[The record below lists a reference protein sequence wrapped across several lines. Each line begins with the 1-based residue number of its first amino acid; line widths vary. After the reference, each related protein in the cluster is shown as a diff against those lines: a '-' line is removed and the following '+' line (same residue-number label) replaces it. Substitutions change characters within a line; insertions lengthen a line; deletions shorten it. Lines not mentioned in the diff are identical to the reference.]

1 MNCQAAL
8 NEKDGI
14 ITRLRSEITS
24 LRLDRDRTE
33 HCRRESVNHK
43 KFHNQLSIEK
53 EISADL
59 QMRVKD
65 LEDTVQQ
72 PEESEQAAY
81 DEFEEMKT

>member
-33 HCRRESVNHK
+33 RCRRESANQQTK

-59 QMRVKD
+59 KMGVED
-65 LEDTVQQ
+65 LEDTVQKLQ
-72 PEESEQAAY
+72 ESEQVA
-81 DEFEEMKT
+81 